1 MKKILAI
8 MLVAALALAL
18 VACGGTPAS
27 SGSTAS
33 TAASGSHGGFRHG
46 HGPDVRLYRVRYVR
60 HLERVF
66 RKGV

>member
-33 TAASGSHGGFRHG
+33 T
-46 HGPDVRLYRVRYVR
+46 V
-60 HLERVF
+60 
-66 RKGV
+66 

>member
-27 SGSTAS
+27 SG
-33 TAASGSHGGFRHG
+33 RHG
-46 HGPDVRLYRVRYVR
+46 H
-60 HLERVF
+60 HLF
-66 RKGV
+66 R